1 MEGSGFSVFGVPGGE
16 HSSALDV
23 LSFLDTLGLNNGTA
37 ERCYSAHSRSTV
49 LQGLPFGGVPTVLA
63 INFVLWMFLLLVFSC
78 LRKAAWDYGRL
89 ALLMDNDSYVNRHRL
104 NSYDLT
110 SLFYGEQSEKEKS
123 PSESSPS
130 DMENKDV
137 GFCSWLTSIYHMK
150 DEEIQ
155 SKCGIDATT
164 YLSFQRHII
173 VLMVLICVLSVAIIL
188 PVNFSGNLLGDSPQ
202 HFGRTTI
209 ANVPAQD
216 SFLWLHS
223 IFALLY
229 FIITALCMAHH
240 SARLEYKED
249 EKVART
255 LMITSIPKEISDPG
269 LITKHFH
276 EAYPSCTVTD
286 VRFCF
291 DVRKLMKLDLERRKA
306 MKGRLYF
313 TSKAQKEGKI
323 MIKTHPC
330 AQIFCCDVCGFEQ
343 VDAEQYYS
351 ELEEKLTDEFNAEK
365 NRIALKRLDVAFV
378 TFQDERMTAVIIKDY
393 SRTLCRR
400 RLQQSSITTVVRSH
414 KWGVKYAPAP
424 NDIIWENLS
433 VRGPRWWINCVL
445 LNICLFVLLFFL
457 TTPAIIVNTMD
468 RFNVTRPVESL
479 RWTPF
484 LLSLPLLPYLSL
496 CVDWHLFSFLIVCSL
511 PLLSL
516 ASILTPYPVSSTS
529 LVLLLTS
536 HYSPVLVFLSL
547 FVPFCTPLSLSVLSC
562 PSLYSLVSLYSP
574 LSLYSPVTLCTLLF
588 LCTPLSLSNPIVTQ
602 FFPTLL
608 LWAFSVL
615 LPFIVYYSSFFESHW
630 TRSNENQIT
639 MHKCYFFL
647 VFMVII
653 LPSLGLS
660 SLDLFFRWLFDI
672 HFLDEADIKFQCVFL
687 PDNGAF
693 FVNYV
698 ITSSLIGTAME
709 LLRIPGLMVYTLRL
723 CLAKSEAERIH
734 VKRSQAY
741 EFQFG
746 LEYAWT
752 MCIFAV
758 SMTYSITCPIIVPF
772 GLLYMVLKHL
782 VDRYNIYYAYVPT
795 KLSQHIH
802 SAAVSQVI
810 VAPILCMF
818 WLLFFSVLR
827 LGPVRP
833 ITLFTFVSLLF
844 CITFSLF
851 GLCLKKLQ
859 PAKATSYQMSDQ
871 QTEGVFNDA
880 ERSSVS
886 STPNSNVFVAS
897 VLQEPELGLTPM
909 ASPAHQSYGTM
920 GNRMDTGRS
929 DEEAQPQMFE
939 TDLQESFPTGPLME
953 REVGYH

>member
-1 MEGSGFSVFGVPGGE
+1 MAGLELSGAGIPGGE
-16 HSSALDV
+16 RDTELDV
-23 LSFLDTLGLNNGTA
+23 LSFLDAMGVDNGTA
-37 ERCYSAHSRSTV
+37 ERCYRSHSRSSV

-63 INFVLWMFLLLVFSC
+63 LNVVLWLLLLLIFSC

-89 ALLMDNDSYVNRHRL
+89 ALLMDNDS
-104 NSYDLT
+104 LT

-130 DMENKDV
+130 DTDMSKDV
-137 GFCSWLTSIYHMK
+137 GFCSWLTSLYHMK
-150 DEEIQ
+150 DEEIR

-173 VLMVLICVLSVAIIL
+173 LLMMVVCLLSVAVIL
-188 PVNFSGNLLGDSPQ
+188 PINFSGNLLGDSPQ
-202 HFGRTTI
+202 NFGRTTV

-240 SARLEYKED
+240 SSRLEYKED

-255 LMITSIPKEISDPG
+255 LMITAIPREISDPG

-286 VRFCF
+286 IRFCF
-291 DVRKLMKLDLERRKA
+291 DVRKLMKLDSERRKA

-313 TSKAQKEGKI
+313 TTKAQKEGRI

-330 AQIFCCDVCGFEQ
+330 AQLFCCDICGFEQ

-365 NRIALKRLDVAFV
+365 NRIALKRLDMAFI
-378 TFQDERMTAVIIKDY
+378 TFRDERMTAVIVKDY
-393 SRTLCRR
+393 SRARCRR
-400 RLQQSSITTVVRSH
+400 RPQQSSITTVVRSH
-414 KWGVKYAPAP
+414 KWGVDYAPAP

-433 VRGPRWWINCVL
+433 VRGSRWWLRCVL
-445 LNICLFVLLFFL
+445 LNILLFLLLFFL

-468 RFNVTRPVESL
+468 KFNVTRPVESL
-479 RWTPF
+479 R
-484 LLSLPLLPYLSL
+484 
-496 CVDWHLFSFLIVCSL
+496 
-511 PLLSL
+511 
-516 ASILTPYPVSSTS
+516 
-529 LVLLLTS
+529 
-536 HYSPVLVFLSL
+536 
-547 FVPFCTPLSLSVLSC
+547 
-562 PSLYSLVSLYSP
+562 
-574 LSLYSPVTLCTLLF
+574 
-588 LCTPLSLSNPIVTQ
+588 NPIITQ

-615 LPFIVYYSSFFESHW
+615 LPFIVYYSAFFESHW
-630 TRSNENQIT
+630 TRSSENQIT
-639 MHKCYFFL
+639 MHKCFLLL

-672 HFLDEADIKFQCVFL
+672 HFLDERDVKFQCVFL

-709 LLRIPGLMVYTLRL
+709 LLRIPALMVYALRL

-772 GLLYMVLKHL
+772 GLLYLVLKHL

-795 KLSQHIH
+795 KLNQRIH

-827 LGPVRP
+827 LGPMRP

-844 CITFSLF
+844 CIAFSLF
-851 GLCLKKLQ
+851 GLCLRKLQ
-859 PAKATSYQMSDQ
+859 PAKPTSYQMSDQ
-871 QTEGVFNDA
+871 PAEGGFNDA

-886 STPNSNVFVAS
+886 STPNSNLFVAS

-909 ASPAHQSYGTM
+909 ASPAHHSYGTM
-920 GNRMDTGRS
+920 GARRGSSRGAE
-929 DEEAQPQMFE
+929 EEAQPQTYE
-939 TDLQESFPTGPLME
+939 TELQEPQDPFTSSPLMDTQE
-953 REVGYH
+953 GYQ